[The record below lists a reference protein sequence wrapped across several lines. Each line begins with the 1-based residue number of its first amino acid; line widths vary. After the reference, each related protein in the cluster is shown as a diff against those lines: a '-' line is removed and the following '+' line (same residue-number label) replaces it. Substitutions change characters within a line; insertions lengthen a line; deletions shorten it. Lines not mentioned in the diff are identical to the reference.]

1 MALTTTSPNEAVENE
16 PGMEDNR
23 LSLNPNDP
31 AWKDTLAEWE
41 DGEEYPITDLPEG
54 TMIRQI
60 SPGEFAVVPP
70 VAAEAETE
78 ETEEAEEPEEES
90 AMPPAPSRKSK
101 AAAAMMG

>member
-1 MALTTTSPNEAVENE
+1 MALTTEPNEAVEAE

-23 LSLNPNDP
+23 LSLDPNNP

-60 SPGEFAVVPP
+60 SPGEFSVVPP
-70 VAAEAETE
+70 VESPAAETE
-78 ETEEAEEPEEES
+78 TEEEPAETP
-90 AMPPAPSRKSK
+90 MPSRKTK